1 MNSIDIKPPQNG
13 GMALFNQGDT
23 FQLVDG
29 SKIGIVRRLR
39 NDMWEQ
45 VNNWPKGLYYYH
57 VDFNDGS
64 FETYLS
70 ERMMVRINNILQQV
84 VTTNLYGCQF
94 NIGDRIIVSNKTIR
108 LMNPIRDEYIATK
121 RGIVSKIIPRSPYSQ
136 PPNICYYEV
145 RFDDGSIAPEINED
159 YLRTSIP
166 IVYDNTNQIG
176 TDLRN
181 IMMLNNMNQIL
192 NRNQIIQQRTDTYDY
207 IDLSESKDLQKEVI
221 KFYYKKTLKWLE
233 NNPEFNKVKKHLA
246 FLKTEKG
253 IKYLKSLVKLYVKK
267 NKVKWYEM
275 RKDNYDEVKDFIKS
289 HLNSI

>member
-1 MNSIDIKPPQNG
+1 MP
-13 GMALFNQGDT
+13 LFNQGDT

-29 SKIGIVRRLR
+29 SKIGVVRRLR

-45 VNNWPKGLYYYH
+45 VNNWPLGNYYYH
-57 VDFNDGS
+57 VDFNDGT

-84 VTTNLYGCQF
+84 VTTNLTGCRF
-94 NIGDRIIVSNKTIR
+94 NIGDRISVSDKTVR
-108 LMNPIRDEYIATK
+108 LMNPFRDEYIATR
-121 RGIVSKIIPRSPYSQ
+121 RGVVTKIGPRSPYTQ
-136 PPNICYYEV
+136 PPNICIYEV
-145 RFDDGSIAPEINED
+145 RFDDGSVAPEIPED
-159 YLRTSIP
+159 YLRASIP
-166 IVYDNTNQIG
+166 IVYDTMTQTNQIG

-192 NRNQIIQQRTDTYDY
+192 NTNRNQILQPQRTDTYDY
-207 IDLSESKDLQKEVI
+207 IDLSENKDLQKDVI
-221 KFYYKKTLKWLE
+221 KFYYRKTLKWLE
-233 NNPEFNKVKKHLA
+233 NNPEFSKLKKHLA

-275 RKDNYDEVKDFIKS
+275 RKDHYDEVKDYIRS